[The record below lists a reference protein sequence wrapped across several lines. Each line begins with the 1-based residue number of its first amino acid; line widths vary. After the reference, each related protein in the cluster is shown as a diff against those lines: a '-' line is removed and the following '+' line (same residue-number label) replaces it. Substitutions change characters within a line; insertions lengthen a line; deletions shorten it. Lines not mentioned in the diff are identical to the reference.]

1 MRTHLLVIDP
11 QNDFCDPDHGSL
23 YVPGAQADM
32 ARLAAFIDHAGADID
47 AIHVT
52 LDSHHPVDIA
62 HPIFW
67 RDAAGEAP
75 APFTGI
81 SPDAVR
87 AGKWTTRRPEDRDR
101 ALAYLDAL
109 AAGGR
114 YPHTIWP
121 PHCLIG
127 SRGHNVEPTL
137 FAALCRW
144 EASKH
149 AVVDY
154 VMKGT
159 NPWTEHFSAI
169 RAEVIDPNDPSTQPN
184 TRLIAALKGA
194 DRVLIA
200 GEAGSHCVA
209 NTVRDLANE
218 LGERG
223 RIEKLVLLEDT
234 ISPVPGFEGLQHAFV
249 ADLTARGMALSSTAK
264 AAG

>member
-1 MRTHLLVIDP
+1 MKTHLLVIDP
-11 QNDFCDPDHGSL
+11 QNDFCDPKHGTL
-23 YVPGAQADM
+23 YVPGADGDM
-32 ARLAAFIDHAGADID
+32 ARLAGLIDRIGAAID
-47 AIHVT
+47 GIHVT
-52 LDSHHPVDIA
+52 LDSHHPIDIA

-67 RDAAGEAP
+67 RDASGEAP

-81 SPDAVR
+81 TPDDVR
-87 AGKWTTRRPEDRDR
+87 GGKWTTRRAEDRDR

-127 SRGHNVEPTL
+127 SRGHNVDPTL
-137 FAALCRW
+137 FAALTRW
-144 EASKH
+144 EIAQH
-149 AVVDY
+149 ALVDY

-169 RAEVIDPNDPSTQPN
+169 RAEVIDPDDPSTQPN

-209 NTVRDLANE
+209 NTVRDLADV
-218 LGERG
+218 LGERA
-223 RIEKLVLLEDT
+223 RVERLVLLEDT
-234 ISPVPGFEGLQHAFV
+234 ISPVPGFEAFQADFL
-249 ADLTARGMALSSTAK
+249 ADLTGRGMARSTTK
-264 AAG
+264 TLAG